1 MQVQVN
7 SNHTIHTGESFE
19 RWAGAELHASLSRFK
34 DDITRIEVHMSDENG
49 DKTSADHKRCLMEA
63 RLAHHEPLA
72 VNHHAPS
79 QDEAFR
85 GASDKLK
92 RMLDHTLG
100 KLRKH
105 RARDSIRHEALVPAA
120 GQPAAGEAG

>member
-7 SNHTIHTGESFE
+7 SNHTIHTGEAFE
-19 RWAGAELHASLSRFK
+19 RWASTELNDSLSRFK
-34 DDITRIEVHMSDENG
+34 GDITRVEVHMSDDTG
-49 DKTSADHKRCLMEA
+49 DGAGAGSRRCVMEA
-63 RLAHHEPLA
+63 RLSHHEPLS

-92 RMLDHTLG
+92 RLIEHTLG
-100 KLRKH
+100 KLRDQH
-105 RARDSIRHEALVPAA
+105 RARESIRREVDP
-120 GQPAAGEAG
+120 GED

>member
-1 MQVQVN
+1 MQIQVN
-7 SNHTIHTGESFE
+7 SNRSLNTGESFE
-19 RWAGAELHASLSRFK
+19 RWASVELHQSLGRFK
-34 DDITRIEVHMSDENG
+34 GDITRIEVHMSDENS
-49 DKTSADHKRCLMEA
+49 DKISPDQKRCMMEA

-100 KLRKH
+100 KLRDHH
-105 RARDSIRHEALVPAA
+105 RARETIRHEPDAI
-120 GQPAAGEAG
+120 